1 MRIAIIVDETGYSIS
16 LVQNV
21 ISAVSGYD
29 PKSIEVLFIY
39 VSKDLLHQ
47 GTPEGNVFKEIAN
60 EKEIVSEI
68 FPIKFS
74 TEYDDPS
81 QVSDTIYK
89 LIKELGIGVIFT
101 GDHNDGLIDALD
113 SLRKHKLDVE
123 VIESYPLV
131 KDLMTKNVVSIPSNV
146 PVQDAAHLMLKTRAG
161 SIIVL
166 KNNSPAGIVTSTDL
180 ISKII
185 AYNVDPKNLIVS
197 DVMSHPLITVDEHTD
212 VLTAA
217 GIMNEEKIKKLP
229 VISRGAKDRLVGI
242 VTASDLADKADEKTL
257 KATDMKNLNM
267 LVKKK
272 NM

>member
-16 LVQNV
+16 VVQNV

-39 VSKDLLHQ
+39 MSKDLLHM
-47 GTPEGNVFKEIAN
+47 GAGEGDIFKDISN
-60 EKEIVSEI
+60 EKGIVSEV

-74 TEYDDPS
+74 REYDDPS
-81 QVSDTIYK
+81 QVSSTIHK
-89 LIKELGIGVIFT
+89 LVKELGIGVIFT
-101 GDHNDGLIDALD
+101 GDHNKIIIDAL
-113 SLRKHKLDVE
+113 RKLDLDIE

-131 KDLMTKNVVSIPSNV
+131 KDLMTRHVVSILSDV
-146 PVQDAAHLMLKTRAG
+146 AVQDAAHLMLKTKAG

-166 KNNSPAGIVTSTDL
+166 KNNKPAGIVTSTDL

-197 DVMSHPLITVDEHTD
+197 DIMSQPLITVDENTD

-217 GIMNEEKIKKLP
+217 GIMNEKKIKKLP
-229 VISRGAKDRLVGI
+229 VISRGTLVGI
-242 VTASDLADKADEKTL
+242 VTASDLMDKADEKTL
-257 KATDMKNLNM
+257 KAIKEMKNLTM
-267 LVKKK
+267 LMERKR
-272 NM
+272 